1 MMIKKITNTDLMDVI
16 DKIMETQAYLEFL
29 DEQLGNH
36 LSIETREK
44 YTRQLKSAKNR
55 LRKLNKKETE
65 IMSKLGDTNV

>member
-29 DEQLGNH
+29 DEQLGKH

-55 LRKLNKKETE
+55 LRKLNKKET
-65 IMSKLGDTNV
+65 

>member
-1 MMIKKITNTDLMDVI
+1 MTKKITNTDLMDVI

-29 DEQLGNH
+29 DEQLGKH

>member
-1 MMIKKITNTDLMDVI
+1 MMTKKITNTDLMDVI

-29 DEQLGNH
+29 DEQLGKH

>member
-29 DEQLGNH
+29 DEQLGKH

>member
-1 MMIKKITNTDLMDVI
+1 MIKKITNTDLMDVI
-16 DKIMETQAYLEFL
+16 DKIMETQAYIEFL
-29 DEQLGNH
+29 DEQLGKH

>member
-29 DEQLGNH
+29 DEQLGKH

-55 LRKLNKKETE
+55 LRKLNNKETE

>member
-1 MMIKKITNTDLMDVI
+1 MIKKITNTDLMDVI

-29 DEQLGNH
+29 DEQLGKH

-55 LRKLNKKETE
+55 LRKLNNKETE

>member
-29 DEQLGNH
+29 DEQLGKH
-36 LSIETREK
+36 LSTETREK

>member
-1 MMIKKITNTDLMDVI
+1 MTKKITNTDLMDVI

-29 DEQLGNH
+29 DEQVGKH

>member
-1 MMIKKITNTDLMDVI
+1 MIKKITNTDLMDVI

-29 DEQLGNH
+29 DEQLGKH

>member
-1 MMIKKITNTDLMDVI
+1 MVKKITNTDLMDVI

-29 DEQLGNH
+29 DEQLGKH